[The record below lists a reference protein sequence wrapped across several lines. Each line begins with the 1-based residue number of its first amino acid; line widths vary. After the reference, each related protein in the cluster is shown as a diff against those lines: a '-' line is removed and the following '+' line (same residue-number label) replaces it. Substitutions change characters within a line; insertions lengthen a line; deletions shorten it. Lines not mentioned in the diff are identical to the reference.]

1 MKKSYIILILII
13 IISLAGYFGYAE
25 YNKLKTQDTIKNSQ
39 ELKNNATE
47 YFNQAVAL
55 ENAGDYAGA
64 RDMYQESSDKVK
76 KAITSDN
83 ESLSHA
89 SGVYREYL
97 DNEIQL
103 LEKTGQLLEYKI
115 YLNNVLNNS
124 LNPGQEKVEPGVL
137 APYIDKLTKEVADLK
152 EESKRIVRDN
162 PSYFAFLN
170 T

>member
-1 MKKSYIILILII
+1 MRKSYIILILII
-13 IISLAGYFGYAE
+13 IISTGYFGYAE

-39 ELKNNATE
+39 ELKYNATE

-103 LEKTGQLLEYKI
+103 LEKMGQLLEYKI

-137 APYIDKLTKEVADLK
+137 APYIDKLSSEVTDLK
-152 EESKRIVRDN
+152 EESERIIRDN
-162 PSYFAFLN
+162 PGDFDFLN

>member
-13 IISLAGYFGYAE
+13 IISLAGYIGYTE
-25 YNKLKTQDTIKNSQ
+25 YNKLKTQDSIKTSQ
-39 ELKNNATE
+39 ELKDNATE

-64 RDMYQESSDKVK
+64 VDMYQKSSDDVK
-76 KAITSDN
+76 RALINDN
-83 ESLSHA
+83 QSIDHA

-97 DNEIQL
+97 YNEIQV
-103 LEKTGQLLEYKI
+103 LEKMGQLLEYKI

-124 LNPGQEKVEPGVL
+124 LNQGQEKVEPGVL
-137 APYIDKLTKEVADLK
+137 TPYIDKLTREVADLK
-152 EESKRIVRDN
+152 EESERIVRDN
-162 PSYFAFLN
+162 PGDFTFLN